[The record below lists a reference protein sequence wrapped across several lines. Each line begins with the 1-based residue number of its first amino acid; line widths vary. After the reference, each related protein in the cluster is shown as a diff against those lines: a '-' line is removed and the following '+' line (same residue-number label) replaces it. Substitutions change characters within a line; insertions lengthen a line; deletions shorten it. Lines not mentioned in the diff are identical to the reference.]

1 VLASVPWLI
10 SYYFVGVGG
19 HDDSHITF
27 YVARQ
32 LSTAGEY
39 VNYNHETVEQSSS
52 MGLVLI
58 LAALRLITGVSLP
71 LLGYLVSMVGGSAAV
86 GLTYALGKRLP
97 KGSEEERAR
106 TALLAA
112 ATSATTWCFLYWS
125 TSAMEASLAA
135 AAAPALVVAMARYEE
150 QPKRGSRLRCC
161 CSSRFAPRTS
171 SSPSVRPSL
180 WASCSCGS
188 RSIGGGGLPFG
199 LQVRLRR

>member
-1 VLASVPWLI
+1 LTNLRQRLSGEPWLALGVLASVPWLI

-32 LSTAGEY
+32 LSSTGEY
-39 VNYNHETVEQSSS
+39 VNYNHETVEQNSSI
-52 MGLVLI
+52 GLVLI

-71 LLGYLVSMVGGSAAV
+71 LLGYLVSMVGGSAA
-86 GLTYALGKRLP
+86 
-97 KGSEEERAR
+97 
-106 TALLAA
+106 
-112 ATSATTWCFLYWS
+112 
-125 TSAMEASLAA
+125 
-135 AAAPALVVAMARYEE
+135 AAPALVPAMTRYEE

-161 CSSRFAPRTS
+161 CSSRFAPKTS

-188 RSIGGGGLPFG
+188 RSIGGGDLPFG
-199 LQVRLRR
+199 LQVRLQR